1 MRKLMLAIA
10 AAGAMAAAVVAE
22 TAGGPAEPA
31 VFVLDFALDTGAV
44 PVEVEPVDGLE
55 ARYCVDTAFTGFE
68 FNSDGLFHGGM
79 IIIR

>member
-1 MRKLMLAIA
+1 MRKLMLAMA
-10 AAGAMAAAVVAE
+10 AAGAMAAVVAE
-22 TAGGPAEPA
+22 TAGGTAEPA

-44 PVEVEPVDGLE
+44 PVDVEPVDGLE

>member
-1 MRKLMLAIA
+1 MRKLMLAMA
-10 AAGAMAAAVVAE
+10 AAGAMAAVVA
-22 TAGGPAEPA
+22 GDEPD
-31 VFVLDFALDTGAV
+31 VEKTVVLDFVLDTGRVPV
-44 PVEVEPVDGLE
+44 PVEPTDGLE